1 MSDRPVGFYFYY
13 RHLFGV
19 KANFREEL
27 LYLRL
32 MVSMSVLIRMDLYLK
47 SDFKTTFNRLG
58 KTGGLVG
65 VSNLKNGR
73 HFIRQVAG
81 R

>member
-32 MVSMSVLIRMDLYLK
+32 MVSMSVPIRMDLYSKFDL
-47 SDFKTTFNRLG
+47 NQRLENILLDPG
-58 KTGGLVG
+58 C
-65 VSNLKNGR
+65 
-73 HFIRQVAG
+73 
-81 R
+81 